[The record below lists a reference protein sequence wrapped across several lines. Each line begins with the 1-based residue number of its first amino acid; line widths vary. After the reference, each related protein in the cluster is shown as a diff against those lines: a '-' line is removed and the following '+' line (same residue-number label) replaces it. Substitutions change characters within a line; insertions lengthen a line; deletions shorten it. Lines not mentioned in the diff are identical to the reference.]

1 MIAAPGRTSF
11 SCRSVCSVQG
21 TCLIVWAALCFDF
34 EADFD
39 PEATCDGVCVLVA
52 VVCIETEFRGY
63 GVGIGS
69 EQMYGEDVVSL
80 EKGNELT
87 LVFYHMQK
95 SAPTRAPT
103 DLYIDPHFRLSA
115 CQCW

>member
-39 PEATCDGVCVLVA
+39 PEATCDAVCVLVA
-52 VVCIETEFRGY
+52 VVCIETKY

-69 EQMYGEDVVSL
+69 VQMYGEDVVSL
-80 EKGNELT
+80 EEGNELT

-95 SAPTRAPT
+95 SAQTRAP
-103 DLYIDPHFRLSA
+103 L
-115 CQCW
+115 